1 MGKKVSLSSLGL
13 MEGAVAAM
21 LEGGGGGSMPNK
33 REGLWGDKQFRS
45 ALQPSLSLEKR
56 DFSVSQILIMKCA

>member
-13 MEGAVAAM
+13 MEGAVVAM
-21 LEGGGGGSMPNK
+21 LRGGGSMPNK
-33 REGLWGDKQFRS
+33 REGLWGDKQFCN

-56 DFSVSQILIMKCA
+56 DFSVSQILIMKSA